1 MLGIF
6 RHLFIKAIKTG
17 RNRTLEGSAQLSNVH
32 RLLKFPPPWIK
43 KGLALLARLGSLLV
57 LSWMVYVTYQQRHL
71 LLEALQFQPW
81 YLLPAI
87 FFYIPGFFVAV
98 VSWRTLLDMYGEHYS
113 FLEDYTVYASMSVY
127 RNLPLP
133 YVFLASV
140 LYTYQQKGTS
150 YKATG
155 LVFLST
161 SILHIVSGIIIFSLL
176 SLFVL
181 PVQGH
186 LVISVGIFASV
197 LAAFVL
203 HPKIFTRLISLAN
216 AQKEGVHVPHITWKK
231 ILVLV
236 VINIFVILSAGAMTF
251 FAASAILDLSLTLL
265 PVCIAAFS
273 LAISVVSFVFWLPSD
288 FGLFQLIIVLISH
301 PYLPVSYILALLAMM
316 RLSNIVLDT
325 LNLCGALFIRYV
337 QTSKRSGE

>member
-1 MLGIF
+1 M
-6 RHLFIKAIKTG
+6 
-17 RNRTLEGSAQLSNVH
+17 
-32 RLLKFPPPWIK
+32 
-43 KGLALLARLGSLLV
+43 
-57 LSWMVYVTYQQRHL
+57 
-71 LLEALQFQPW
+71 
-81 YLLPAI
+81 
-87 FFYIPGFFVAV
+87 AV

-113 FLEDYTVYASMSVY
+113 FLEDYTIYASMSVY

-161 SILHIVSGIIIFSLL
+161 SILHIVAGIIIFSLL

-186 LVISVGIFASV
+186 LVISVGIFVSV

-203 HPKIFTRLISLAN
+203 HPNIFTRLISLAN
-216 AQKEGVHVPHITWKK
+216 AQKEVDHVPHITWKK
-231 ILVLV
+231 ISFLLML
-236 VINIFVILSAGAMTF
+236 NIIAILSAGTMTF
-251 FAASAILDLSLTLL
+251 FAASAILDMPLIIL
-265 PVCIAAFS
+265 PVCVAALS
-273 LAISVVSFVFWLPSD
+273 LAISVVSFIFWLPSD
-288 FGLFQLIIVLISH
+288 FGLFQLIMVLIAQ
-301 PYLPVSYILALLAMM
+301 PYLPVSYVLALLAMM

-325 LNLCGALFIRYV
+325 LNLCVALLIRYV